1 MAHIKPSS
9 PVPFRKFHGW
19 LKCQRTHHRNELGA
33 LVANTAFPL
42 FSSDLYE
49 GKKSDIDLMMEEA
62 AKEKGNLI
70 VNRPSVRFRR
80 FAGDRK
86 GALLLDRG
94 RYYTVC
100 RDATGADSGTLANEF
115 NAYCDTYKA
124 GFVLTVDKAETD
136 MPEMAVAIFLA
147 DLEGAPSLALA
158 KARQQGLLPA
168 DATAVRVDI
177 PYQVEENVIEK
188 ALDLRYPDARQWLFN
203 EFGSGKLGVVE
214 RQAPPPP
221 SDATFINMLP
231 WLMIRDNGG
240 DGLTNAIGSYLR
252 DSGVEAL
259 IFPSARSDSFVE
271 FQNGE
276 LMTFGGWNLVDYRN
290 ASIETED
297 ESLLLFGD
305 WTGFRDRS
313 ANGLVDWT
321 TIIRLPPNGSEFEG
335 SFRIEGNQSHHM
347 LLLHIPLCFRIWE
360 EVGFDTPVK
369 AYRWHSTR
377 AEQRPEGLVFFATC
391 LECGNELPPINYIEE
406 FHAIESACPV
416 CGNMTIHVP

>member
-1 MAHIKPSS
+1 MAQNKPSS
-9 PVPFRKFHGW
+9 PVPYHRFHGW
-19 LKCQRTHHRNELGA
+19 LKCQRAHHRNELGT

-42 FSSDLYE
+42 FSSDLYQ
-49 GKKSDIDLMMEEA
+49 GKNSDIDNLMEEA
-62 AKEKGNLI
+62 AREKGI
-70 VNRPSVRFRR
+70 EVQTRPSVRFRR

-100 RDATGADSGTLANEF
+100 RDEMGADSGTLANEF

-124 GFVLTVDKAETD
+124 GFVLTFDMAETD
-136 MPEMAVAIFLA
+136 SPEKAVAIFLA
-147 DLEGAPSLALA
+147 DLEGAPSPTLA
-158 KARQQGLLPA
+158 KAREQGLLPA
-168 DATAVRVDI
+168 DANSVRVDI
-177 PYQVEENVIEK
+177 PYQVTENLIEK
-188 ALDLRYPDARQWLFN
+188 VLDLRYPDARQWLFN
-203 EFGSGKLGVVE
+203 EFGSGKPGVVE
-214 RQAPPPP
+214 RHAAPPPP
-221 SDATFINMLP
+221 DATFINMLP

-252 DSGVEAL
+252 NIGVEAL
-259 IFPSARSDSFVE
+259 IFPSARSDAYVE
-271 FQNGE
+271 FRDGE
-276 LMTFGGWNLVDYRN
+276 LTDFGGWNLVDYRN

-297 ESLLLFGD
+297 ENLLLFGD

-313 ANGLVDWT
+313 AHGLVDWT
-321 TIIRLPPNGSEFEG
+321 TIIRLPPDGSEFEG

-377 AEQRPEGLVFFATC
+377 AVQRPEGLVFLATC
-391 LECGNELPPINYIEE
+391 LECGNELSPIETIEE
-406 FHAIESACPV
+406 LHAIESACPA
-416 CGNMTIHVP
+416 CGSMTIHIP